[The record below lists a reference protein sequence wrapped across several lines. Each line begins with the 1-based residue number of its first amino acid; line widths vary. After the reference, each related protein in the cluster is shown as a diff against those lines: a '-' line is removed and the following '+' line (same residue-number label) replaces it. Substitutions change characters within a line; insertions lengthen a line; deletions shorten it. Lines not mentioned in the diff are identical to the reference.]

1 MRSLALLPAQKI
13 FAPLRLYR
21 QRYILRLKNTSF
33 GCRQLI
39 NKTQL
44 RSAAAPALSSSV
56 AVALCLP
63 LPGAARPLL
72 SAAATVLLSS
82 PPPSLSSCSSPRISC
97 RHPTPSSPSPLSFP
111 FRLLIVVLSGGQSR
125 CYRRW
130 CRRCR
135 HACPLSSV
143 AFVVR
148 PRSLSPLPMA
158 DVITSPLPSQPALQ
172 RHRRRR
178 RFLPS
183 PSRRRRRWNNA
194 RSPSSP
200 PPPPPLGMTP
210 TFVCASSSSSSCRR
224 FPPPHRSR
232 ERRLPP
238 SRVVLRLAVG
248 DETSCSPRRDPEIPR
263 DRTRCPTSLHRK
275 PPPLPP
281 PPQSTPPTADSVES
295 TMPRSSET
303 FMRSAQTG
311 AIARAAR
318 RTAWW
323 NLMLSSNY
331 WSAGWGQPRD

>member
-200 PPPPPLGMTP
+200 PPPPPLGTTP

-238 SRVVLRLAVG
+238 SRVVLRLAVV

-275 PPPLPP
+275 PPP

-295 TMPRSSET
+295 TMPRSSGEA
-303 FMRSAQTG
+303 FKRSAQTG

-323 NLMLSSNY
+323 NLMWIVIIGL
-331 WSAGWGQPRD
+331 GWGQPRD

>member
-111 FRLLIVVLSGGQSR
+111 RRLLIVVLSGGQSR
-125 CYRRW
+125 CYQRW
-130 CRRCR
+130 CRR
-135 HACPLSSV
+135 PLLSG
-143 AFVVR
+143 AFVVH
-148 PRSLSPLPMA
+148 PCPLSPLPMA

-172 RHRRRR
+172 RYRRRR
-178 RFLPS
+178 RVLPS
-183 PSRRRRRWNNA
+183 
-194 RSPSSP
+194 SSA
-200 PPPPPLGMTP
+200 MTM
-210 TFVCASSSSSSCRR
+210 V
-224 FPPPHRSR
+224 
-232 ERRLPP
+232 
-238 SRVVLRLAVG
+238 
-248 DETSCSPRRDPEIPR
+248 
-263 DRTRCPTSLHRK
+263 
-275 PPPLPP
+275 
-281 PPQSTPPTADSVES
+281 
-295 TMPRSSET
+295 
-303 FMRSAQTG
+303 
-311 AIARAAR
+311 AAR
-318 RTAWW
+318 WAMGYADDGDDVAGDDVADDDSAHEVVQQRIRQ
-323 NLMLSSNY
+323 SNEINNK
-331 WSAGWGQPRD
+331 SPIHRFER